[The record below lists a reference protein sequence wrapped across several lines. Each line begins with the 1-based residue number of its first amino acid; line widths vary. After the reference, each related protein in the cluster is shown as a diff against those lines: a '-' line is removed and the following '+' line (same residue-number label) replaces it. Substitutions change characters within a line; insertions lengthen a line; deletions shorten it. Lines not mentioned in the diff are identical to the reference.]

1 MCGIAAASISIFTI
15 AFPDPYSISY
25 ENNKFDTLPVCSSPR
40 SFHNSPAKF
49 AFDRLQSNISFQ
61 YPITSN
67 IQTLS
72 TKNVEKGSDPYGI
85 LFVPDLRSDLCKKNE
100 GQHVPANATRQSNLP
115 GETEYALIAFA
126 PWFSVDCTLEYFEAA
141 RKEPAVKAFLV
152 YQPGTNNDMPP
163 IMNDPSWGL
172 GDGGSWKSANNFPT
186 YALASIT
193 GSIIVDQLSKYS
205 GNITDAPNG
214 HELASIY
221 NPTDYVRL
229 WSTVNT
235 GWQHCLQVVYMSLTF
250 ASFGVTAS
258 QPVGVSCHCS
268 RPAHPRHRFDVLLHA
283 SHPTE
288 TTQRSSTTGH
298 QRRDRPRGDWREAAD
313 GPSRVSREITIIHLF
328 GRDERGRLRQDISG
342 SSGSNTRSSIIY
354 Y

>member
-1 MCGIAAASISIFTI
+1 
-15 AFPDPYSISY
+15 
-25 ENNKFDTLPVCSSPR
+25 
-40 SFHNSPAKF
+40 
-49 AFDRLQSNISFQ
+49 
-61 YPITSN
+61 
-67 IQTLS
+67 
-72 TKNVEKGSDPYGI
+72 
-85 LFVPDLRSDLCKKNE
+85 
-100 GQHVPANATRQSNLP
+100 VPANATRQRNLP
-115 GETEYALIAFA
+115 EETEYALIAFA

-152 YQPGTNNDMPP
+152 FQPGTNNDMPP

-221 NPTDYVRL
+221 SPTDYIRL

-235 GWQHCLQVVYMSLTF
+235 GWQHYLQGVYMSLTF
-250 ASFGVTAS
+250 ARFWVTAS

-268 RPAHPRHRFDVLLHA
+268 RPAHRRYRFDVLLHA
-283 SHPTE
+283 SHPTK
-288 TTQRSSTTGH
+288 TTQRSSTTSH
-298 QRRDRPRGDWREAAD
+298 QRRDRPRGDWCEAAN
-313 GPSRVSREITIIHLF
+313 GPSRVSREITIIHIL
-328 GRDERGRLRQDISG
+328 GRDERGRLGQSISG